1 MILALAGRD
10 FQSRYMGT
18 LGGIVWAVVQPI
30 AIVVVFYFVFA
41 VGFRV
46 TSPSDVPFI
55 LWFVCGLI
63 PWFFFNDSLLA
74 IANSISRNSHLVK
87 TTVFPTEVLPLV
99 HTAASLIPHV
109 IFMFILLALLI
120 FFSVP
125 FFLERIL
132 MLYYLFCTVTL
143 LVGLGWLFS
152 SLQVIY
158 RDISHA
164 LPVVMNI
171 WFWSTPIVWPQTL
184 VPEGYREILF
194 WNPMFYV
201 IEGYRESM
209 IYNSV
214 EWPSIAQTSYFWGV
228 TISMLLL
235 GGYVFHRLKW
245 EFADFI

>member
-1 MILALAGRD
+1 M
-10 FQSRYMGT
+10 
-18 LGGIVWAVVQPI
+18 
-30 AIVVVFYFVFA
+30 
-41 VGFRV
+41 
-46 TSPSDVPFI
+46 
-55 LWFVCGLI
+55 
-63 PWFFFNDSLLA
+63 
-74 IANSISRNSHLVK
+74 
-87 TTVFPTEVLPLV
+87 TVFPTEVLPLV

-109 IFMFILLALLI
+109 IFIFILLALLI

-171 WFWSTPIVWPQTL
+171 WFWSTPTVWPQTL
-184 VPEGYREILF
+184 VPEGYRET
-194 WNPMFYV
+194 
-201 IEGYRESM
+201 M

-228 TISMLLL
+228 TVFMLFL

-245 EFADFI
+245 EFSDFIERKL